1 MNALILN
8 GSPRREGNTAFVCE
22 TLNDLLPQKFEG
34 VTVSVQELQ
43 SLNIAPCRA
52 CDGCKRN
59 GGICLIKDDGTALAE
74 RVAEADILVFATPV
88 YWWGISAQTKLAIDR
103 MYAKGDF
110 LSDKPKMVYVVA
122 TGADALDEEQYKL
135 INRQFALICE
145 YLKWDFKGYCAFSAL
160 EKNELR
166 NREGV
171 AAQLQQ
177 MLDA

>member
-1 MNALILN
+1 MEALILN
-8 GSPRREGNTAFVCE
+8 GSPRKEGNTAYVCE
-22 TLNDLLPQKFEG
+22 VLSDLLPKKYEG
-34 VTVSVQELQ
+34 LTLTRQDLQ
-43 SLNIAPCRA
+43 TLTIAPCRA
-52 CDGCKRN
+52 CDACKKN
-59 GGICLIKDDGTALAE
+59 GGICLIRDDGTALAE
-74 RVAEADILVFATPV
+74 RVVEADILVFATPV
-88 YWWGISAQTKLAIDR
+88 YWWGISAQIKCAIDR
-103 MYAKGDF
+103 MYAKGDN
-110 LSDKPKMVYVVA
+110 LSAKPKTVYVVA

-171 AAQLQQ
+171 AAQLEQ